1 VSVIRRPGQ
10 SVSDEADMADSANGK
25 DPTKELRLGV
35 VCYGGSSLAIYMHG
49 VTKELNRL
57 VKASALL
64 DADLAPRPDAKSEA
78 FYIDLLSRVAK
89 DAGVRTRVVVDVVAG
104 TSAGGINGIYLTK
117 AIAHNLS
124 QDALRDVWF
133 DNGDMKQLLL
143 LPKSWPVKLRFAL
156 LLPRALKKSPLR
168 GNEMAQW
175 LFNALEKMDDGGPQP
190 GELTTLVPRDNRLD
204 LFVTITDFYGYDRQ
218 IAIEDPRLVHDQR
231 HRHALTFTYGPG
243 TRDQFQRKNNGALAF
258 AGRATSC
265 FPGVFPPVSFK
276 AFQQWVPKADLS
288 DLNRCFRSHILA
300 GARPEDTQF
309 VDGGVLD
316 NKPFGWAISS
326 IQQRRADV
334 EVDRRLLYLQPDP
347 GDRFVDDSGKSIP
360 PRKSPATFPAI
371 LAAVSGLPRQEP
383 ILDDLLDVSAHNE
396 RVERIRDVIE
406 TSFSGVAK
414 FVEEIIGGTAQLPS
428 DPESAEF
435 AGWSKEINEQTI
447 KQAGFAYAT
456 YLRLKISATVD
467 RYAQSVCDVCDFPA
481 DSNHAQLVRAVV
493 REWAEERKLFQQE
506 GEPTEEQLTFLRE
519 LDLGYGQRRLRFV
532 TSALRWWY
540 RDLQDG
546 KPNIPPRDQLD
557 QGKRLL
563 YDAVDKLRNLM
574 SGDAFPDALVKEIAA
589 CFPDDAVRSFLA
601 DNGLDAKAYLD
612 ARRGQL
618 EAAEKSL
625 RDHLRE
631 SLAGSSAK
639 LYRDLYDLSQG
650 WAPERRRELL
660 VRYLGFPLW
669 DVLLFPIQALADAGE
684 NDGVR
689 VQRMSPYEAT
699 VLSTDPKD
707 KVEGKKL
714 MHFWAFFDRHAREN
728 DYMWGRLDGAA
739 HLIGI
744 LLGKNHPD
752 YRATCIRAFAAIL
765 DEDEAALPHVSER
778 VRAIRAE
785 LSA

>member
-1 VSVIRRPGQ
+1 MRLERG
-10 SVSDEADMADSANGK
+10 DGR
-25 DPTKELRLGV
+25 TKELRLAI

-64 DADLAPRPDAKSEA
+64 DADLAPQKGARSEV
-78 FYIDLLSRVAK
+78 FYVELLRRLAQ
-89 DAGVRTRVVVDVVAG
+89 DTGVRTRVVVDVVAG

-133 DNGDMKQLLL
+133 NKGDMKELLL
-143 LPKSWPVKLRFAL
+143 LPKRWPVKLRFAL
-156 LLPRALKKSPLR
+156 LLPRASKRSPLR

-175 LFNALEKMDDGGPQP
+175 LYAALEEMDGGNPEP
-190 GELTTLVPRDNRLD
+190 PELKTLVPPDNQLD

-218 IAIEDPRLVHDQR
+218 IVIADPRLVHDQR

-243 TRDQFQRKNNGALAF
+243 KTDQFQPKNNGALAF
-258 AGRATSC
+258 AARATSC

-288 DLNRCFRSHILA
+288 DLRRCFRSHILA

-316 NKPFGWAISS
+316 NKPFGWAISA

-347 GDRFVDDSGKSIP
+347 GDRFVDDSGKATP
-360 PRKSPATFPAI
+360 PGKAPATLTAI
-371 LAAVSGLPRQEP
+371 MAAVSGLPRQEP

-396 RVERIRDVIE
+396 RVARIRDVIE
-406 TSFSGVAK
+406 TSFSGVAA
-414 FVEEIIGGTAQLPS
+414 FVEGVIGAANQLPS
-428 DPESAEF
+428 DSESAEF
-435 AGWSKEINEQTI
+435 AEWTKKVNEQTVA
-447 KQAGFAYAT
+447 QAGFAYAT

-467 RYAQSVCDVCDFPA
+467 RYAQSVCDVCDFPG
-481 DSNHAQLVRAVV
+481 DSNHAQLVRAVL
-493 REWAEERKLFQQE
+493 RAWADERKLFQQQ
-506 GEPTEEQLTFLRE
+506 GEPTPAQLTFLRE

-532 TSALRWWY
+532 TSGLRWWY

-546 KPNIPPRDQLD
+546 MMNVPPRDQLD
-557 QGKRLL
+557 GGKKLL
-563 YDAVDKLRNLM
+563 YDAADTLRNLA
-574 SGDAFPDALVKEIAA
+574 SGDAFPDGLVNQISG
-589 CFPDDAVRSFLA
+589 CFPDDDVRSFLA
-601 DNGLDAKAYLD
+601 ENGLDAQAYLEQ
-612 ARRGQL
+612 RRGQL
-618 EAAEKSL
+618 EAAEEAL
-625 RDHLRE
+625 RDHLRA
-631 SLAGSSAK
+631 SLQGSSAK

-650 WAPERRRELL
+650 WAPERRRDLL

-684 NDGVR
+684 NDGVQ

-699 VLSTDPKD
+699 VLSTAPKD
-707 KVEGKKL
+707 KVEAKRM
-714 MHFWAFFDRHAREN
+714 MHFWGFFDRHAREN
-728 DYMWGRLDGAA
+728 DYLWGRLDGAA

-744 LLGKNHPD
+744 LLGKSHPD
-752 YRATCIRAFAAIL
+752 YRETCMRAFRAIL
-765 DEDEAALPHVSER
+765 DEDESALPHVPER
-778 VRAIRAE
+778 VQAIRAE

>member
-1 VSVIRRPGQ
+1 
-10 SVSDEADMADSANGK
+10 MAKKAERK

-64 DADLAPRPDAKSEA
+64 DADLAPQPDARSEA
-78 FYIDLLSRVAK
+78 FYIDLLRRVA
-89 DAGVRTRVVVDVVAG
+89 DDSGVRTRVVVDVVAG

-133 DNGDMKQLLL
+133 DKGDMKELLL

-175 LFNALEKMDDGGPQP
+175 LFGALEEMDEGGSQP
-190 GELTTLVPRDNRLD
+190 PELETLVPRDNRLD

-218 IAIEDPRLVHDQR
+218 IAIADPRLVHDQR

-243 TRDQFQRKNNGALAF
+243 KTDQFQPKNNGALAF

-288 DLNRCFRSHILA
+288 DLRRCFRSHILA

-316 NKPFGWAISS
+316 NKPFGWAISA

-347 GDRFVDDSGKSIP
+347 GDRFVDDSGKATEP
-360 PRKSPATFPAI
+360 GKPPATVAAI
-371 LAAVSGLPRQEP
+371 MAAISGLPRQEP

-396 RVERIRDVIE
+396 RVDRIRDGIE
-406 TSFSGVAK
+406 TSFSGVAG
-414 FVEEIIGGTAQLPS
+414 FVEAIVGAANELPS

-435 AGWSKEINEQTI
+435 TDWAKKINEQTI
-447 KQAGFAYAT
+447 AQAGLAYAT

-481 DSNHAQLVRAVV
+481 DSNHAQLVRAVL

-506 GEPTEEQLTFLRE
+506 GEPTQEQLTFLRD

-532 TSALRWWY
+532 TSPAPARAPHQLPGVPALGRPA
-540 RDLQDG
+540 L
-546 KPNIPPRDQLD
+546 
-557 QGKRLL
+557 
-563 YDAVDKLRNLM
+563 
-574 SGDAFPDALVKEIAA
+574 PD
-589 CFPDDAVRSFLA
+589 P
-601 DNGLDAKAYLD
+601 G
-612 ARRGQL
+612 ARRRG
-618 EAAEKSL
+618 
-625 RDHLRE
+625 
-631 SLAGSSAK
+631 G
-639 LYRDLYDLSQG
+639 
-650 WAPERRRELL
+650 ERRRA
-660 VRYLGFPLW
+660 G
-669 DVLLFPIQALADAGE
+669 AADE
-684 NDGVR
+684 
-689 VQRMSPYEAT
+689 PYEAT
-699 VLSTDPKD
+699 VLSTAPKD
-707 KVEGKKL
+707 KVEAKKL
-714 MHFWAFFDRHAREN
+714 MHFWGFFDRHAREN
-728 DYMWGRLDGAA
+728 DYLWGRLDGAA

-744 LLGKNHPD
+744 LLDKNHPD
-752 YRATCIRAFAAIL
+752 YRATCLRAFAAIL
-765 DEDEAALPHVSER
+765 DEDESALPNVPER

-785 LSA
+785 LSG

>member
-1 VSVIRRPGQ
+1 
-10 SVSDEADMADSANGK
+10 MAKNVERT

-64 DADLAPRPDAKSEA
+64 DADLAPQKGARSEV
-78 FYIDLLSRVAK
+78 FYVELLRRLAQ
-89 DAGVRTRVVVDVVAG
+89 DTGVRTRVVVDVVAG

-133 DNGDMKQLLL
+133 NKGDMKELLL
-143 LPKSWPVKLRFAL
+143 LPKRWPVKLRFAL
-156 LLPRALKKSPLR
+156 LLPRASKRSPLR

-175 LFNALEKMDDGGPQP
+175 LYAALEEMDGGNPEP
-190 GELTTLVPRDNRLD
+190 PELKTLVPPDNQLD

-218 IAIEDPRLVHDQR
+218 IPIADPRLVHDQR

-243 TRDQFQRKNNGALAF
+243 TRDQFQPKNNGALAF
-258 AGRATSC
+258 AARATSC

-288 DLNRCFRSHILA
+288 DLRRCFRSHILA

-316 NKPFGWAISS
+316 NKPFGWAISA

-347 GDRFVDDSGKSIP
+347 GDRFVDDSGKATP
-360 PRKSPATFPAI
+360 PGKAPATLTAI
-371 LAAVSGLPRQEP
+371 MAAVSGLPRQEP

-396 RVERIRDVIE
+396 RVARIRDVIE
-406 TSFSGVAK
+406 TSFSGVAA
-414 FVEEIIGGTAQLPS
+414 FVEGVIGAANQLPS

-435 AGWSKEINEQTI
+435 AEWTKKVNEQTVA
-447 KQAGFAYAT
+447 QAGFAYAT
-456 YLRLKISATVD
+456 YLRLKIGATVD
-467 RYAQSVCDVCDFPA
+467 RYAQSVCDVCDFPG
-481 DSNHAQLVRAVV
+481 DSNHAQLVRAVL
-493 REWAEERKLFQQE
+493 RAWADERKLFQQQ
-506 GEPTEEQLTFLRE
+506 GEPTPEQLTFLRE

-532 TSALRWWY
+532 TSGLRWWY

-546 KPNIPPRDQLD
+546 MTNVPPRDQLD
-557 QGKRLL
+557 GGKKLL
-563 YDAVDKLRNLM
+563 YDAADTLRNLA
-574 SGDAFPDALVKEIAA
+574 SGDSFPDGLVKQIAA
-589 CFPDDAVRSFLA
+589 CFPDDDVRSFLA
-601 DNGLDAKAYLD
+601 ENGLEAQAYL
-612 ARRGQL
+612 AQRRGQL
-618 EAAEKSL
+618 EAAEEAL
-625 RDHLRE
+625 RDHLRAT
-631 SLAGSSAK
+631 LQGSSAK

-650 WAPERRRELL
+650 WAPERRRDLL

-684 NDGVR
+684 NDGVQ

-699 VLSTDPKD
+699 VLSTAPKD
-707 KVEGKKL
+707 KVEAKRM
-714 MHFWAFFDRHAREN
+714 MHFWGFFDRHAREN
-728 DYMWGRLDGAA
+728 DYLWGRLDGAA

-744 LLGKNHPD
+744 LLGKSHPD
-752 YRATCIRAFAAIL
+752 YRETCMRAFRAIL
-765 DEDEAALPHVSER
+765 DEDESALPHVPER
-778 VRAIRAE
+778 VQAIRAE

>member
-1 VSVIRRPGQ
+1 M
-10 SVSDEADMADSANGK
+10 DMAKDAERK

-64 DADLAPRPDAKSEA
+64 DAGLAPQPDARSEA
-78 FYIDLLSRVAK
+78 FYIDLLRRAAEDS
-89 DAGVRTRVVVDVVAG
+89 GVRTRVVVDVVAG

-133 DNGDMKQLLL
+133 NKGDMKELLL
-143 LPKSWPVKLRFAL
+143 LPKRWPVKLRFAL

-168 GNEMAQW
+168 GDEMAQW
-175 LFNALEKMDDGGPQP
+175 LYGALEEMDEGGPQP
-190 GELTTLVPRDNRLD
+190 PELQTLVPRDNRLD

-218 IAIEDPRLVHDQR
+218 IAIADPRLVHDQR

-243 TRDQFQRKNNGALAF
+243 KRDQFQPKNNGALAF

-288 DLNRCFRSHILA
+288 DLRRCFRSHILA

-316 NKPFGWAISS
+316 NKPFGWAISA

-347 GDRFVDDSGKSIP
+347 GDRFVDDSGKATEP
-360 PRKSPATFPAI
+360 GKPPATVAAI
-371 LAAVSGLPRQEP
+371 MAAVSGLPRQEP
-383 ILDDLLDVSAHNE
+383 ILDDLLDVAAHNE
-396 RVERIRDVIE
+396 RVDRIRDVIE
-406 TSFSGVAK
+406 TSFSGVAE
-414 FVEEIIGGTAQLPS
+414 FVEGIIGAANELPS

-435 AGWSKEINEQTI
+435 TDWTKKINEQTI
-447 KQAGFAYAT
+447 AQAGFAYAT

-481 DSNHAQLVRAVV
+481 DSNHAQLVRGVLRA
-493 REWAEERKLFQQE
+493 WADERNLFQQQ
-506 GEPTEEQLTFLRE
+506 GEPTQEQLAFLRE

-546 KPNIPPRDQLD
+546 KPNIPSRDQLD
-557 QGKRLL
+557 QGKKLL
-563 YDAVDKLRNLM
+563 YDAVDTLRNLM
-574 SGDAFPDALVKEIAA
+574 SGDAFPDDLVKEIAE
-589 CFPDDAVRSFLA
+589 CFPDDDVRTFLA
-601 DNGLDAKAYLD
+601 ENGLDAKTYLAD
-612 ARRGQL
+612 RRVQL
-618 EAAEKSL
+618 EAAEEAL
-625 RDHLRE
+625 RGHLRQ
-631 SLAGSSAK
+631 SLAGFSAK
-639 LYRDLYDLSQG
+639 LYRDLYDLSHG
-650 WAPERRRELL
+650 WARERRRELL
-660 VRYLGFPLW
+660 IRYLGFPLW

-684 NDGVR
+684 NDGVQ

-699 VLSTDPKD
+699 VLSTAPKD
-707 KVEGKKL
+707 KVEAKKL
-714 MHFWAFFDRHAREN
+714 MHFWGFFDRHAREN
-728 DYMWGRLDGAA
+728 DYLWGRLDGAA

-744 LLGKNHPD
+744 LLGKDHPD
-752 YRATCIRAFAAIL
+752 YRPTCLRAFAAIL
-765 DEDEAALPHVSER
+765 DEDESALPNVPER